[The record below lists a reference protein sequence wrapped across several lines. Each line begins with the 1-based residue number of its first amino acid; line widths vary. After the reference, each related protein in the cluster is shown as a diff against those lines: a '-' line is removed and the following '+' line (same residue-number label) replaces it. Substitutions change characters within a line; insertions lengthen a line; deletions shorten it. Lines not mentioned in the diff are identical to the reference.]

1 MQFIKVNNMKI
12 FKPTL
17 TAVVYLLIGILE
29 VYAFYLFRCEAI
41 GVFAFFTLIG
51 FIATY
56 IISLGDD
63 Y

>member
-1 MQFIKVNNMKI
+1 MKI
-12 FKPTL
+12 FKPIL
-17 TAVVYLLIGILE
+17 TAIIYLLIGILE
-29 VYAFYLFRCEAI
+29 VYAFYLFRCEVI
-41 GVFAFFTLIG
+41 GVLAFFTLLG